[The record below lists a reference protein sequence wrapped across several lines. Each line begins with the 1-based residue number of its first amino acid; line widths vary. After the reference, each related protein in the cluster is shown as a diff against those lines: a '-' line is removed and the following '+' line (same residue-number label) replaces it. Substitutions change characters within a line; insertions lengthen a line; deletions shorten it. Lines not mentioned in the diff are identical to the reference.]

1 MIEDLKIFTVP
12 NKVLSRK
19 ANKVDIFDDR
29 LIDLIKKMRITQ
41 AKNNGIGLSAPQV
54 GYSLR
59 LAVIEFDPKNIS
71 QIGENVKNNN
81 ILEKIPLTILI
92 NPQIIWHS
100 RETEIKEEGCLSLP
114 GIELPVK
121 RYKEIEILNQNQKGK
136 KKKIKAKGV
145 ISRIIQH
152 EIDHLNGILITDR
165 AILKN

>member
-1 MIEDLKIFTVP
+1 MIEDLKILTVP
-12 NKVLSRK
+12 NKILSQK
-19 ANKVDIFDDR
+19 AKSVEIFDDR

-41 AKNNGIGLSAPQV
+41 AKNSGIGLSAPQV

-71 QIGENVKNNN
+71 QINENVKNSD

-100 RETEIKEEGCLSLP
+100 RETETKEEGCLSLP

-121 RYKEIEILNQNQKGK
+121 RYKEIKILNQNQKGE
-136 KKKIKAKGV
+136 KKKIKAQGI

-152 EIDHLNGILITDR
+152 EIDHLDGILITDR
-165 AILKN
+165 AVSKS